1 MMSLRLPS
9 LPALRAFEAAG
20 RHLSFTK
27 AAAELFVTQ
36 AAISHQVRT
45 LEEQLKVKLFHRT
58 TRRLSLTEAGRRLL
72 PAATA
77 AFEGLARAVAD
88 LGEGERLLTVTT
100 TPSFGARWLA
110 PRLGRFAA
118 AQPDIDLSVRH
129 TTATL
134 DLRRDGVDLGLRWG
148 QGHWPGTKA
157 ELLATADLTPVCAPA
172 LLSGKGALRQPAD
185 LARAT
190 LLHDDNRAEWREWLL
205 VAGLDPAPAARG
217 PVFDDP
223 NSLLQAA
230 LDGQGV
236 ALATRSLVQR
246 DVAAGRLATPFPLTI
261 GEGYGYYLVYLPE
274 ALQRPKVAA
283 FRDFALAEARA
294 ERGEG

>member
-1 MMSLRLPS
+1 MSLRLPS

-36 AAISHQVRT
+36 AAISHQVRA
-45 LEEQLKVKLFHRT
+45 LEEQLKVKLFQRT
-58 TRRLSLTEAGRRLL
+58 TRRLALTEAGRRLL

-100 TPSFGARWLA
+100 TASFGARWLA

-118 AQPDIDLSVRH
+118 EHPEVDLSVRH
-129 TTATL
+129 TAQTL
-134 DLRRDGVDLGLRWG
+134 DLRRDGVDLALRWG
-148 QGHWPGTKA
+148 RGHWPGTVA
-157 ELLATADLTPVCAPA
+157 EMLATADVTPVCAPSLLQGRRA
-172 LLSGKGALRQPAD
+172 LKRPED

-190 LLHDDNRAEWREWLL
+190 LLHDDNRAEWREWML

-217 PVFDDP
+217 PVFDDH
-223 NSLLQAA
+223 NVLLQAA

-236 ALATRSLVQR
+236 ALAMRPLVR
-246 DVAAGRLATPFPLTI
+246 REVAAGRLVTPFALSI
-261 GEGYGYYLVYLPE
+261 GDGYGYYLVYLPE
-274 ALQRPKVAA
+274 ALERAKVAA
-283 FRDFALAEARA
+283 FRAFVLAEAKA
-294 ERGEG
+294 ETSDD